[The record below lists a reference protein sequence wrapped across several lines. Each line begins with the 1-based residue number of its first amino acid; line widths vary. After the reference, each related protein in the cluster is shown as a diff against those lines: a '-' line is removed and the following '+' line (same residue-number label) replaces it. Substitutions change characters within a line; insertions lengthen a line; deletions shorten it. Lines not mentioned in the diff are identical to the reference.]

1 MGSGD
6 HLTEDPFKLAF
17 KIVSPYFPRVIYARQ
32 TTHLEV
38 YCHPDE
44 LRKIA
49 RSLDDAIAREEA
61 TIKARILPSESHSI
75 ENTIYAEGYIL
86 TFRPPLRENDHL

>member
-1 MGSGD
+1 M
-6 HLTEDPFKLAF
+6 
-17 KIVSPYFPRVIYARQ
+17 IYARQ

-49 RSLDDAIAREEA
+49 RSLDDTIKREEA
-61 TIKARILPSESHSI
+61 SLQAKLMPSEGHSF
-75 ENTIYAEGYIL
+75 ENSIYAEGYIL
-86 TFRPPLRENDHL
+86 TFRPPIRENGALNPT

>member
-1 MGSGD
+1 M
-6 HLTEDPFKLAF
+6 
-17 KIVSPYFPRVIYARQ
+17 IYARQ

-49 RSLDDAIAREEA
+49 QALDDAIAREEA
-61 TIKARILPSESHSI
+61 ALQAKLLPSEHHSF
-75 ENTIYAEGYIL
+75 ENTIYTEGFVIA
-86 TFRPPLRENDHL
+86 FRPPKRENEALNPA

>member
-1 MGSGD
+1 M
-6 HLTEDPFKLAF
+6 
-17 KIVSPYFPRVIYARQ
+17 IYARQ

-49 RSLDDAIAREEA
+49 RSLDDTIAREEA
-61 TIKARILPSESHSI
+61 TIKAKILPSEGHSF

-86 TFRPPLRENDHL
+86 TFRPPIRENGAL

>member
-1 MGSGD
+1 M
-6 HLTEDPFKLAF
+6 
-17 KIVSPYFPRVIYARQ
+17 IYARQ

-49 RSLDDAIAREEA
+49 RSLDD
-61 TIKARILPSESHSI
+61 TIKREQAALCAKLLPSEGHSF
-75 ENTIYAEGYIL
+75 ENTIYAEGFIL
-86 TFRPPLRENDHL
+86 TFRAPLRENDALSFP